1 MIRTDYVRLKKL
13 NAVAYRQ
20 KLKAGGSGIVII
32 QKGVKQP
39 GIAQIDK
46 RESRPILQAN
56 INEKLYPIEAFE
68 EAIELTIGMP
78 YGKRKPVRFPAELLE
93 KKPVETMDDPV
104 EIEDDEN
111 VDYDENIEDEQVV
124 DSRAYQAIVSQFTD
138 KKGKLSYLLL
148 NRDFIKFAKKSS
160 FVQKMVDDLATNE
173 EILHFIVLNRLIEIT
188 KDKNL
193 TLEQMKAIV
202 NLLDEVSPKF
212 VFKELND
219 EIRKLQSRHF

>member
-1 MIRTDYVRLKKL
+1 MIRTDYVRLKTL

-20 KLKAGGSGIVII
+20 KLKAGGSGIVIV

-56 INEKLYPIEAFE
+56 ISEKLYPIAAFE

-78 YGKRKPVRFPAELLE
+78 YGKRRPVSFPVELLE
-93 KKPVETMDDPV
+93 KKNVESTDDPV
-104 EIEDDEN
+104 EIDDEN
-111 VDYDENIEDEQVV
+111 DVNDENVEDSQVV
-124 DSRAYQAIVSQFTD
+124 DSKAYQLILSQFTD

-160 FVQKMVDDLATNE
+160 MVQKMIENLASNE
-173 EILHFIVLNRLIEIT
+173 DILDYIILNRLIEIT

-193 TLEQMKAIV
+193 TFEQMKAV
-202 NLLDEVSPKF
+202 VALLDEVSPKF

-219 EIRKLQSRHF
+219 EIRKLQSRRF

>member
-1 MIRTDYVRLKKL
+1 MIRTDYVRLKTL

-20 KLKAGGSGIVII
+20 KLKAGGSGIVIV

-56 INEKLYPIEAFE
+56 ISEKLYPIAAFE

-78 YGKRKPVRFPAELLE
+78 YGKRRPVSFPVELLE
-93 KKPVETMDDPV
+93 KKNVESTDDPV
-104 EIEDDEN
+104 EIDDEN
-111 VDYDENIEDEQVV
+111 DVNDENVEDSQVV
-124 DSRAYQAIVSQFTD
+124 DSKAYQLILSQFTD

-160 FVQKMVDDLATNE
+160 MVQKMIESLASNE
-173 EILHFIVLNRLIEIT
+173 DILDYIILNRLIEIT

-193 TLEQMKAIV
+193 TFEQMKAV
-202 NLLDEVSPKF
+202 VALLDEVSPKF

-219 EIRKLQSRHF
+219 EIRKLQSRRF